1 MKKLFLIILFSNISL
16 LSAQVDWSRSNACE
30 YKNFDND
37 YLIEQLIKAM
47 TIEDKVGQVIQG
59 DLDFVTP
66 ADVKK
71 YKLGSVLNGGNTSPN
86 GDKYSSVEDWKNLS
100 KDFYEASPI
109 FKGVRVPVLWGT
121 DAVHGHNNVIGATLF
136 PHNIII
142 YYKNSQTTF
151 VKSVYCILRSFY
163 NWFLAIETSIQ

>member
-1 MKKLFLIILFSNISL
+1 MKKLFLIISFFNISL
-16 LSAQVDWSRSNACE
+16 LSAQEDWSRSNACE

-71 YKLGSVLNGGNTSPN
+71 YKLGYNTS
-86 GDKYSSVEDWKNLS
+86 L
-100 KDFYEASPI
+100 
-109 FKGVRVPVLWGT
+109 
-121 DAVHGHNNVIGATLF
+121 
-136 PHNIII
+136 
-142 YYKNSQTTF
+142 
-151 VKSVYCILRSFY
+151 
-163 NWFLAIETSIQ
+163 